1 MVSSR
6 KVLYTILYVDFIF
19 VFVFAAKSDVIIKI
33 VEDGEEL
40 LENEVTR
47 KREDSEFNNQISFEM
62 KKMVNR

>member
-1 MVSSR
+1 M
-6 KVLYTILYVDFIF
+6 YTILYGDFIF

-47 KREDSEFNNQISFEM
+47 KREESEFNNQISFEM

>member
-1 MVSSR
+1 MVSSKR
-6 KVLYTILYVDFIF
+6 VLYTILYVDFIF

-40 LENEVTR
+40 LEIEVTR

>member
-6 KVLYTILYVDFIF
+6 RVLYTILYVDFIF

>member
-1 MVSSR
+1 M
-6 KVLYTILYVDFIF
+6 YTILYGDFIF